1 MIHVRLYG
9 GLAQTGEPSREGFS
23 VAARPGLTVSM
34 LLREEGV
41 PADVVRVV
49 IVNGQ
54 KAALETLLQEGDR
67 VALFPAVGGG

>member
-1 MIHVRLYG
+1 M
-9 GLAQTGEPSREGFS
+9 
-23 VAARPGLTVSM
+23 AARPGLTVSV
-34 LLREEGV
+34 LLRERGV

-54 KAALETLLQEGDR
+54 TAALETVLQEGDR

>member
-1 MIHVRLYG
+1 M
-9 GLAQTGEPSREGFS
+9 
-23 VAARPGLTVSM
+23 AAPPGLTVSV
-34 LLREEGV
+34 LLGGGGV

-54 KAALETLLQEGDR
+54 TAALETVLQEGDR